1 MNEPVLSPQIRQ
13 VMEALE
19 ANNMTAHYLPRAD
32 QVVAFVQQ
40 LIPEGAVV
48 SNGGS
53 VTLAQTGVMD
63 HLASG
68 RYQYLDRSKV
78 SGEELGRLYR
88 QVFSADWYLASANAN
103 RIAAISFGPAHVLL
117 IAGVNKI
124 VPDLHAAV
132 RRVRETVAPK
142 NAVRLGLKTPCA
154 LTGQCADCKSPDRI
168 CCSALILRR
177 QREAFKGRIHVLLV
191 GEELGY

>member
-68 RYQYLDRSKV
+68 RYQYLDRSK
-78 SGEELGRLYR
+78 
-88 QVFSADWYLASANAN
+88 
-103 RIAAISFGPAHVLL
+103 
-117 IAGVNKI
+117 GVHQRFR
-124 VPDLHAAV
+124 LHAVHAYFQKRWLERQSQERDPAD
-132 RRVRETVAPK
+132 RRRNGHGTSRS
-142 NAVRLGLKTPCA
+142 RL
-154 LTGQCADCKSPDRI
+154 
-168 CCSALILRR
+168 LR
-177 QREAFKGRIHVLLV
+177 QW
-191 GEELGY
+191 